1 MYCVKQLSRRSCMSG
16 GQQRVAAA
24 NVESGKTPEITP
36 ARGTSTAHRPVSV
49 GSWRA
54 KLCGKLFENLRSN
67 TRAAREL
74 TNF

>member
-36 ARGTSTAHRPVSV
+36 ARGTSTAHSVSV

-54 KLCGKLFENLRSN
+54 KLSGKLFENLRSN

-74 TNF
+74 ANF